1 MEVIAAPQF
10 LLEEV
15 ILLAGERARETAL
28 LSGNIVRD
36 EQMSQGWELLCP
48 GEFFQHAAQV
58 DRVPGATMGRQGRVA
73 RSEQRQPA
81 EEMWITP
88 ELGKGANRRIL
99 SAKIIEKL
107 PDGYTV
113 TADGRLAE

>member
-1 MEVIAAPQF
+1 MEVIAALQF

-15 ILLAGERARETAL
+15 ILLPGERARQTAF
-28 LSGNIVRD
+28 LSGNIIRD

-48 GEFFQHAAQV
+48 GEFFQYATQV
-58 DRVPGATMGRQGRVA
+58 DRMPGPTLGRQGRVA
-73 RSEQRQPA
+73 RSKQRQPA

-88 ELGKGANRRIL
+88 ELVKRANRRIL
-99 SAKIIEKL
+99 IPKIIEEL